1 MNNVISF
8 EKAKAKRAPRILQIH
23 IELAWVEPK
32 IWRRILVPETITLG
46 KLHEVVQNVFFWND
60 THLHEY
66 DFHGERY
73 GTPDP
78 LFDVNPVKADTQ
90 VQLKTAL
97 GKLVSFKYLYD
108 FGDHWLHVMTVEERF
123 PPDSAFSHKAVC
135 LDGANA
141 APPDDVGG
149 APGFESFKECVFHGI
164 RPSSPR
170 SFGPPFQSIRPGDR
184 SIATRGCLEVN
195 SLVR

>member
-97 GKLVSFKYLYD
+97 GKLVSFNYLYD

-149 APGFESFKECVFHGI
+149 APGFESFKEIMSDPKHPEY
-164 RPSSPR
+164 RAMKQW
-170 SFGPPFQSIRPGDR
+170 FGGKYV
-184 SIATRGCLEVN
+184 ATQFDPTAINKGLLKIN
-195 SLVR
+195 L